1 MRMFK
6 QFVLLQEGKDFRAS
20 NELSV
25 TNILCKSQLVSTM
38 FNNFLE
44 ISIDQNQAFIVEF
57 IPFKK
62 KISKEI
68 ASPGVITLYV
78 LLLLMSESLGNFLLY
93 CIIWYE
99 KYGMDSQKRT
109 VTNQLLSRLTFVQ
122 ILFNIFILPLL
133 TIIEI
138 FGPIS
143 KYNIF
148 LVWFGLV
155 VWALDSEIQ

>member
-6 QFVLLQEGKDFRAS
+6 QFVFLQEGKDFRAS

-38 FNNFLE
+38 FNNFHE
-44 ISIDQNQAFIVEF
+44 IYIDQNQTFIVEF

-148 LVWFGLV
+148 LSVP
-155 VWALDSEIQ
+155 